1 MRGPVPAEREQKAAG
16 RPGKLRGS
24 RKKLIGELL
33 DKLEGRLNAKETRI
47 TVADFI
53 RLMQLEREFEQ
64 EEQPREIIVTWKDP
78 SEKHVG

>member
-16 RPGKLRGS
+16 RPGKS